1 MILRML
7 KARPAWLVVAAGC
20 CALAGCKTLGLDNI
34 PGTKIDYKSATQIP
48 TLEIPPDLTRPQGD
62 ERFNVPGKPA
72 SGRGTAT
79 YSEYE
84 QKRGGPAAQQQSA
97 APTAVLPRPEGVRLE
112 RAGDQRWLVVNGSPD
127 RVWPVVKE
135 FWAETGF
142 VLRVEEPA
150 AGILETDW
158 AENRARINDG
168 VMRSLF
174 GNLTDYIYS
183 TGERD
188 KFRTRLEP
196 GADKD
201 TTDIY
206 ISHRGMVE
214 TSVSAI
220 SEQTRWTPRPA
231 DRELEAVM
239 LQRLMVRFGAL
250 DARAREQVRAANVKP
265 TAEQQ
270 AAAPGYA
277 LLLKGQDGVGV
288 LSVNDQFDRAW
299 RRVGLALDRVGFTV
313 EDRDRSKG
321 LYYVRYADT
330 DASTKKENEGWLS
343 KLKFWGGSSDQ
354 KVRSEQYRIRVKEI
368 TQSSEVSVLNKEG
381 TPDNSETSR
390 RILGLLYDQ
399 LK

>member
-7 KARPAWLVVAAGC
+7 KVRMAWLALAVAGG
-20 CALAGCKTLGLDNI
+20 ALAGCKTLGLDSI
-34 PGTKIDYKSATQIP
+34 MPGTKVDYKSATQISR
-48 TLEIPPDLTRPQGD
+48 LEIPPDLTRPQGD
-62 ERFNVPGKPA
+62 DRFAVPGKP
-72 SGRGTAT
+72 GQGTAT

-84 QKRGGPAAQQQSA
+84 QKRGTAQPAATTA
-97 APTAVLPRPEGVRLE
+97 AVLPKPDGVRLV
-112 RAGDQRWLVVNGSPD
+112 RAGDQRWLVVNGTPD
-127 RVWPVVKE
+127 QVWPVVKE
-135 FWAETGF
+135 FWLETGF
-142 VLRVEEPA
+142 ILRVESPA

-158 AENRARINDG
+158 AENRARINEG
-168 VMRSLF
+168 IMRQVF

-188 KFRTRLEP
+188 KYRTRLEP

-206 ISHRGMVE
+206 ISHRGMLE
-214 TSVSAI
+214 TSVSAV

-231 DRELEAVM
+231 DRELEAEM

-250 DARAREQVRAANVKP
+250 ETKAREQVRAASAKP
-265 TAEQQ
+265 VIAQPDM
-270 AAAPGYA
+270 ASAYA
-277 LLLKGQDGVGV
+277 LLLKDKDGVGI

-299 RRVGLALDRVGFTV
+299 RRIGLALDRVGFTV

-321 LYYVRYADT
+321 LYFVRYADS
-330 DASTKKENEGWLS
+330 DASTKKENEGWFA
-343 KLKFWGGSSDQ
+343 KFKFWGGDLQ
-354 KVRSEQYRIRVKEI
+354 VKSEQYRIRVKEGS
-368 TQSSEVSVLNKEG
+368 QSSEVSVLTKEG
-381 TPDNSETSR
+381 TPDNSETSK

>member
-1 MILRML
+1 MSLRCL
-7 KARPAWLVVAAGC
+7 KPPKPRPLLCAGLAAC
-20 CALAGCKTLGLDNI
+20 AALAGCKSLGIDNI
-34 PGTKIDYKSATQIP
+34 MPNTKVDYKAATQIP

-62 ERFNVPGKPA
+62 DRFAVPGKP
-72 SGRGTAT
+72 GQGTAT
-79 YSEYE
+79 LSEYE
-84 QKRGGPAAQQQSA
+84 QKRGTAQPAATA
-97 APTAVLPRPEGVRLE
+97 AAVLPKPDGVRLE
-112 RAGDQRWLVVNGSPD
+112 RAGDQRWLVVNGTPD
-127 RVWPVVKE
+127 QVWPVVKE
-135 FWAETGF
+135 FWLETGF
-142 VLRVEEPA
+142 VLRVESPA

-158 AENRARINDG
+158 AENRARINDS

-174 GNLTDYIYS
+174 GGLTDYIYS

-196 GADKD
+196 GTEKD

-206 ISHRGMVE
+206 ISHRGMLE
-214 TSVSAI
+214 TSVSAV

-231 DRELEAVM
+231 DRELEAEM

-250 DARAREQVRAANVKP
+250 DARAREQVRAANVKGA
-265 TAEQQ
+265 TGSQ
-270 AAAPGYA
+270 ADAAPSYA
-277 LLLKGQDGVGV
+277 LLLKGQDGAGI

-321 LYYVRYADT
+321 LYFVRYADT
-330 DASTKKENEGWLS
+330 DATTKKENEGWLS
-343 KLKFWGGSSDQ
+343 KLKFWGGDP
-354 KVRSEQYRIRVKEI
+354 KVKSEQYRIRVKET
-368 TQSSEVSVLNKEG
+368 TQASEVSVLTKEG
-381 TPDNSETSR
+381 TPDNSETSK

>member
-7 KARPAWLVVAAGC
+7 KVRPGWLALVAGC

-34 PGTKIDYKSATQIP
+34 PGTKVDYKGATQIS

-62 ERFNVPGKPA
+62 DRFAVPGKPA
-72 SGRGTAT
+72 AQGTAT
-79 YSEYE
+79 YSDYE
-84 QKRGGPAAQQQSA
+84 QKRGTPAARQA
-97 APTAVLPRPEGVRLE
+97 AATAAVLPRPEGVRLE
-112 RAGDQRWLVVNGSPD
+112 RAGDQRWLVVKGTPD
-127 RVWPVVKE
+127 QVWPVVKE
-135 FWAETGF
+135 FWVETGF
-142 VLRVEEPA
+142 VLRVESPA

-158 AENRARINDG
+158 AENRARINDS
-168 VMRSLF
+168 VMRSIL
-174 GNLTDYIYS
+174 GNMTDYIYS

-196 GADKD
+196 GADAD
-201 TTDIY
+201 TTDVY

-214 TSVSAI
+214 TSVSAV

-231 DRELEAVM
+231 DRELEAEM

-250 DARAREQVRAANVKP
+250 DARAREQVRAANAKGA
-265 TAEQQ
+265 TGS
-270 AAAPGYA
+270 APDPASSYA

-321 LYYVRYADT
+321 LYFVRYADT

-343 KLKFWGGSSDQ
+343 KLKFWGGGDQ
-354 KVRSEQYRIRVKEI
+354 KVKSEQYRIRVKEG

>member
-1 MILRML
+1 MILRMQKTRL
-7 KARPAWLVVAAGC
+7 AWAALAAGC

-34 PGTKIDYKSATQIP
+34 PGTKVDYKAATQIS

-62 ERFNVPGKPA
+62 DRFTVPGKPA
-72 SGRGTAT
+72 AQGTAT
-79 YSEYE
+79 ASEYE
-84 QKRGGPAAQQQSA
+84 QKRGSPAAQQTA
-97 APTAVLPRPEGVRLE
+97 ATAAVLPRPDGVRLE
-112 RAGDQRWLVVNGSPD
+112 RAGDQRWLVVKGTPD
-127 RVWPVVKE
+127 QVWPVVKE
-135 FWAETGF
+135 FWIETGF
-142 VLRVEEPA
+142 VLRVETPA

-158 AENRARINDG
+158 AENRARINDS
-168 VMRSLF
+168 VMRSVL

-196 GADKD
+196 GADPD

-214 TSVSAI
+214 TSVSAV

-231 DRELEAVM
+231 DRELEAEM

-250 DARAREQVRAANVKP
+250 DAKAREQVRAANAKP
-265 TAEQQ
+265 GS
-270 AAAPGYA
+270 APQDPASSYA
-277 LLLKGQDGVGV
+277 LLLKGQDGIGV

-321 LYYVRYADT
+321 LYFVRYADT
-330 DASTKKENEGWLS
+330 DATTKKENEGWLS

-354 KVRSEQYRIRVKEI
+354 KVKSEQYRIRVKEG
-368 TQSSEVSVLNKEG
+368 TQASEVSVLNKEG